1 MNKVIIP
8 NLPAI
13 CKHLPNN
20 LYKVIWKYRD
30 GPGAGRGFS
39 PRISYFYPRTFPIT
53 FANFAIIFGQEKTPT
68 ISDGGFFTLVF

>member
-30 GPGAGRGFS
+30 GPGAGRGILLGNS
-39 PRISYFYPRTFPIT
+39 NFYPAFFPIT
-53 FANFAIIFGQEKTPT
+53 FANFGIILGKEKPPT
-68 ISDGGFFTLVF
+68 FR

>member
-30 GPGAGRGFS
+30 GPGAGLEFLRVSQIFT
-39 PRISYFYPRTFPIT
+39 PHFFPIT
-53 FANFAIIFGQEKTPT
+53 FANFGIILGKEKPPT
-68 ISDGGFFTLVF
+68 FR